1 MMQKLINM
9 WFEAEQMAL
18 TFSQTKFYEVAVK
31 VLKTVI
37 LFVICLLA
45 LSYIVVAAIT
55 GYAMNKLRKV
65 EQEPTPPSPKTK
77 PAETHY
83 SEHGI
88 PEDIGRK
95 GDSMSESDY
104 ENLRKVL

>member
-1 MMQKLINM
+1 MMQKFIDM

-18 TFSQTKFYEVAVK
+18 DFSQTKFYAVGVK

-37 LFVICLLA
+37 LFVICLFA

-65 EQEPTPPSPKTK
+65 EKQPLPKTV
-77 PAETHY
+77 PVDNEYTETGLPK
-83 SEHGI
+83 EVAK
-88 PEDIGRK
+88 K
-95 GDSMSESDY
+95 GESMSESDY

>member
-1 MMQKLINM
+1 MMQKLIDM

-18 TFSQTKFYEVAVK
+18 DFSQTKFYEVSVK

-45 LSYIVVAAIT
+45 LSYIVVAAFT

-65 EQEPTPPSPKTK
+65 EKQPLPKTV
-77 PAETHY
+77 PVDNEYTETGLPK
-83 SEHGI
+83 EVAK
-88 PEDIGRK
+88 K
-95 GDSMSESDY
+95 GESMSESDY